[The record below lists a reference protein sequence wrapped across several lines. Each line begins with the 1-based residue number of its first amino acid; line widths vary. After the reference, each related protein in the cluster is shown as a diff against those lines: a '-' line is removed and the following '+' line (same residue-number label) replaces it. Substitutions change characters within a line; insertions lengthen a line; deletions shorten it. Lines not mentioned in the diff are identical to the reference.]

1 MMVGLLSALAF
12 TGCARDAAV
21 ASKNLSYAADNFEL
35 DRRIVFYNGIT
46 GEYILTIEGKC
57 SFDAVSERKVDVTC
71 KTSGSEYKK
80 HSLGI
85 SDNVTYFSE
94 QLTSKGVS
102 AYHYK
107 VAFKPQSI
115 IPDID
120 LKVQQSIDHQIS
132 AALVG
137 ITYALIYVLNMLVLF
152 AN

>member
-1 MMVGLLSALAF
+1 MLCVGLAAALMF
-12 TGCARDAAV
+12 VGCSRDAQV
-21 ASKNLSYAADNFEL
+21 ASKNLSYAADNFQL

-46 GEYILTIEGKC
+46 GDYILTIEGKC
-57 SFDAVSERKVDVTC
+57 SFDAVSEKKVDVTC
-71 KTSGSEYKK
+71 KTGDSEFKK

-102 AYHYK
+102 TYHYK

-120 LKVQQSIDHQIS
+120 LKV
-132 AALVG
+132 
-137 ITYALIYVLNMLVLF
+137 N
-152 AN
+152 